1 MNKEKYQNIRLEK
14 TWLNELNLEFQK
26 KYMYELKKFLQ
37 DERKKGKVIFPKGRD
52 IFKAL
57 DTTPLNKVKV
67 VIIGQDPY
75 HGPGQAH

>member
-37 DERKKGKVIFPKGRD
+37 DELNKMNEEKIEKKGKK
-52 IFKAL
+52 FK
-57 DTTPLNKVKV
+57 
-67 VIIGQDPY
+67 IE
-75 HGPGQAH
+75 